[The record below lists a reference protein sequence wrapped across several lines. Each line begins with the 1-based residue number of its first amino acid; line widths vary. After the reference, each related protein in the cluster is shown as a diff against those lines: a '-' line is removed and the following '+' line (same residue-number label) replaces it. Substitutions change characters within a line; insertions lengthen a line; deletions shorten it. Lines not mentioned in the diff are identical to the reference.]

1 MKYVF
6 FTISVLTKQDAEVEN
21 ECGPHMKPDCQQ
33 FTLRGSEFPK
43 PTTVSKSQSITATF
57 ESCLH
62 TSTSFCDSHKEGSS
76 TPRREKTQPP
86 LEHYSSSPQ
95 TFRKYPNIS
104 TCSHSPDILAT
115 KVCVELDLVASS
127 LQSSKLH
134 PITTNEPPR
143 RIIYPPKVVI
153 TPDDAIAKILE
164 TEAVVVQTERER
176 TQPDGHDESITVEK
190 TVKTLDEGIKTIEE
204 EEEEVATA
212 STPSE
217 NIEVSS
223 DKLDGMLDSICHDL
237 DYLLNRSDEVEA
249 VSTSSLRRVS
259 KPPGA
264 SVKHRIP
271 EELLKD
277 ETTNIPESI
286 TLRTNC

>member
-1 MKYVF
+1 M
-6 FTISVLTKQDAEVEN
+6 ISVLTKQDAEVEN
-21 ECGPHMKPDCQQ
+21 ECSPHMKPNCQQ
-33 FTLRGSEFPK
+33 FTMRGSEFPK

-62 TSTSFCDSHKEGSS
+62 TSTSFCDSHKEVVS
-76 TPRREKTQPP
+76 TPRRTKQQPS

-104 TCSHSPDILAT
+104 STYSHSPDILAT
-115 KVCVELDLVASS
+115 KMCVELDLVASS
-127 LQSSKLH
+127 LESSNKLYP
-134 PITTNEPPR
+134 PIMNNEPPR
-143 RIIYPPKVVI
+143 RIIYPPKVII

-164 TEAVVVQTERER
+164 TEMVVEQSNHER
-176 TQPDGHDESITVEK
+176 TQPDGHDEDITIEK
-190 TVKTLDEGIKTIEE
+190 TVKALDEGIKTIEE
-204 EEEEVATA
+204 NKEAVRSPPDNNT
-212 STPSE
+212 
-217 NIEVSS
+217 EVSG

-237 DYLLNRSDEVEA
+237 DYLLNRSDEVDP
-249 VSTSSLRRVS
+249 VSTSTLRRVS

-277 ETTNIPESI
+277 ESINIPESI

>member
-1 MKYVF
+1 M
-6 FTISVLTKQDAEVEN
+6 ISVLTKQDAEVEN
-21 ECGPHMKPDCQQ
+21 ECGPHLKPDCQQ

-43 PTTVSKSQSITATF
+43 SATVSKSQSITATF

-62 TSTSFCDSHKEGSS
+62 TSTSFCDSHKEATS

-95 TFRKYPNIS
+95 TFRKYPNINN

-127 LQSSKLH
+127 LQSSNKLH
-134 PITTNEPPR
+134 PMTTNEPPR

-164 TEAVVVQTERER
+164 TETVVVQSDHER

-204 EEEEVATA
+204 EDEEEATVPA
-212 STPSE
+212 PSE
-217 NIEVSS
+217 SPEVSG

-237 DYLLNRSDEVEA
+237 DYLLNRSDEVDT
-249 VSTSSLRRVS
+249 VSTSTLRRVS

-271 EELLKD
+271 EELLK
-277 ETTNIPESI
+277 EESTNIPESI